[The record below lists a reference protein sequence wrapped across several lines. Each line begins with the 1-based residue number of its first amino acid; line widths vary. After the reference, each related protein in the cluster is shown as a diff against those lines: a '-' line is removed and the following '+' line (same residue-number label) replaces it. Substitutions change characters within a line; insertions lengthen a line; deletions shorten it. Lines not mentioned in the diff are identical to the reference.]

1 MLSSAPPTP
10 VAQWVF
16 HPSRLRDGELVAAHG
31 PNLKVSGFPT
41 LKSGGLALEGPWD
54 AFTYPWYH
62 WDRWPELPKTHVTL
76 DLLVQLDPQKEPMGL
91 AGCTFTTESDG
102 PRGWALLWEKGEV
115 VFEVATAQGKAQ
127 VRAKNVPLHKY
138 VALTA
143 TYDQARVQLYLDG
156 TLVGAVEAALGPITL
171 NKRTPF
177 AVGGWWQGD
186 KTLGFQGIV
195 RAYAVYASALT
206 QEQVHQLSAVRLPKL
221 PDITPLHDGMA
232 YAQPTFVIEPTLQ
245 QVSTIS
251 AWVVWEC
258 SHTVRAE
265 VHVKVDGKLHRVHG
279 SGRSQVHKVML
290 TRLQP
295 ETTYTVQVHHEVF
308 NGTLISKPITFTTLP
323 RRDRPVRLAVV
334 GDTQDHPEINHKV
347 ALGMRSHNPALGLIV
362 GDLVGAGWEKEQWV
376 HDFFGSMRPLWA
388 DVPLF
393 PVLGNHDRNAHLYY
407 ALLALPETLY
417 YYDFRAGAAD
427 IFTLDTEHPVEP
439 GSVQYRWLEQ
449 VLARSTARWKI
460 VAHHYPPYSSDLDDY
475 GTDLGDTSARELCPL
490 YDRYNVDLVFSGHIH
505 SYERTHPL
513 RAGKVVKDGTVYL
526 VVGGGGGD
534 LEEFL
539 PTPPPFS
546 AVRKSAHHYGILD
559 ITPQSLTFRA
569 YNLDGTLF
577 DTWEKRA

>member
-1 MLSSAPPTP
+1 MLPPTP

-16 HPSRLRDGELVAAHG
+16 HSSRLRDGELVAVHG

-41 LKSGGLALEGPWD
+41 LKSDGLALEGPWD

-62 WDRWPELPKTHVTL
+62 WDRWPELPKTHVTI
-76 DLLVQLDPQKEPMGL
+76 DLVVQLDPQKEPMGL

-102 PRGWALLWEKGEV
+102 PRGWALTWEQGDI

-127 VRAKNVPLHKY
+127 VRAKNIPLHKF

-143 TYDQARVQLYLDG
+143 TYDQAHVQLYLDG
-156 TLVGAVEAALGPITL
+156 NLVGTVEAALGPITL

-186 KTLGFQGIV
+186 KTLGFRGVV
-195 RAYAVYASALT
+195 RAYALYASALT
-206 QEQVHQLSAVRLPKL
+206 SEQVQQLPTVRQPKRDALPV
-221 PDITPLHDGMA
+221 PVEP
-232 YAQPTFVIEPTLQ
+232 AQTTWVIEPTFQ
-245 QVSTIS
+245 QVGIES
-251 AWVVWEC
+251 AWVVWEVSRTVAAKVRFGSDDKL
-258 SHTVRAE
+258 SH
-265 VHVKVDGKLHRVHG
+265 
-279 SGRSQVHKVML
+279 GRSSRPSRVHKVKL
-290 TRLQP
+290 TDLKP
-295 ETTYTVQVHHEVF
+295 ETTYTVQVEVE
-308 NGTLISKPITFTTLP
+308 GQVAKGAFTTLP
-323 RRDRPVRLAVV
+323 RADRPVRLAVV
-334 GDTQDHPEINHKV
+334 GDTQDHPEVNHKV

-376 HDFFGSMRPLWA
+376 HDFFASMRPLWA

-417 YYDFRAGAAD
+417 YYAFRVGAAEV
-427 IFTLDTEHPVEP
+427 FTLDTEHPVEP

-449 VLARSTARWKI
+449 ALARSTARWKI

-475 GTDLGDTSARELCPL
+475 GTDLGDTSARELCTL
-490 YDRYNVDLVFSGHIH
+490 YDRYKVDLVFSGHIH

-539 PTPPPFS
+539 PTPPAFS
-546 AVRKSAHHYGILD
+546 AARKSAHHYGILD

-569 YNLDGTLF
+569 YDLENKEFDSLTLS
-577 DTWEKRA
+577 